1 MGLDRGYSVYMG
13 LGGVLQGL
21 YGVGE
26 VCGLGRGSCGGSIG
40 LGWSI
45 WGKVSLWS

>member
-13 LGGVLQGL
+13 LGRVLQGL

-26 VCGLGRGSCGGSIG
+26 LCGPGRGSYGGSIC

-45 WGKVSLWS
+45 WCKVFLWS